1 MNLPHEV
8 AGIIIRCLD
17 LSEYTPETFPLDA
30 LLFGPGEQ
38 GGLELDSIASL
49 EIISNLSDHYGLP
62 FDDLTRD
69 DMMSV
74 NSIAAY
80 IARKKETS
88 A

>member
-1 MNLPHEV
+1 MDLIHEL
-8 AGIIIRCLD
+8 AAIIIRCLD
-17 LSEYTPETFPLDA
+17 LSDFTPETFPPDA

-49 EIISNLSDHYGLP
+49 EILSNLSDHFGLP

-74 NSIAAY
+74 ATIARY
-80 IARKKETS
+80 ITRKKEAS

>member
-1 MNLPHEV
+1 MDLPREV
-8 AGIIIRCLD
+8 AALVIRCLD
-17 LSEYTPETFPLDA
+17 LSDFTPETFPLDA
-30 LLFGPGEQ
+30 LLFGPAEQ
-38 GGLELDSIASL
+38 GGLEFDSIASL